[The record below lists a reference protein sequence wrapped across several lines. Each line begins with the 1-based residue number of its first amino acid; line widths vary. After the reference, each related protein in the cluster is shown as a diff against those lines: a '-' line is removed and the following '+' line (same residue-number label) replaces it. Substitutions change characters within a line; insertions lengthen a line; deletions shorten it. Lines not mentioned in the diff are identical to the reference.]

1 MTILKQVPISHYPDK
16 QGKQTASPL
25 NAVTWTKDM
34 NSTLDEHFYPFCF
47 SFAWCKDGWRQHYY
61 RITQNSI

>member
-47 SFAWCKDGWRQHYY
+47 SLLDVKMAEGNI
-61 RITQNSI
+61 ITESHKTV

>member
-47 SFAWCKDGWRQHYY
+47 SFA
-61 RITQNSI
+61 